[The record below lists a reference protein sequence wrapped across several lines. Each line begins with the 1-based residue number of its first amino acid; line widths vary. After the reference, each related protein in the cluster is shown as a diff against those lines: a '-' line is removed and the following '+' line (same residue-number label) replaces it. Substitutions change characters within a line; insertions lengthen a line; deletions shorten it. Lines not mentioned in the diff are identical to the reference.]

1 MRGRASGGRIARA
14 FSMQFVARILGLVAS
29 IGTVALTTRSL
40 GPGPYG
46 QLSAAIM
53 FIGLWSSL
61 TELGIGAVIVRRVT
75 GGTGDLSRLVRV
87 NAGFSLTYCL
97 PLGAVASLSG
107 WLLYR
112 EDPLVVGMIA
122 IVSGSLVLT
131 TLSSCVQPVFVTD
144 VRFGAV
150 ALSDL
155 LGRMLSFALT
165 FVLVHVGADL
175 YWYAVVQLV
184 PPLVVLLVQGD
195 VARRIIDIRPIF
207 SARES
212 WELVRESLPQTGVLI
227 IAALYWRSDGV
238 LLSLLSTKE
247 ETGAY
252 NLAYTVAFN
261 VTVISTV
268 LLASTLSTM
277 TNLFATDRHRFAL
290 FTERTIQVMLFVAMP
305 LAVTGSILAPELVRL
320 LGSDDFVAA
329 GGSTLGLLF
338 TAVAIRLVTG
348 MLSQGL
354 FAAHDQVFL
363 LRLNIVGLLLNIG
376 LNLVLIP
383 QFGAK
388 GAAASLVA
396 SETLGLAVAT
406 WRLSSRTPYRT
417 PWSFLLRLAPP
428 VAAAA
433 AVCVIGQSLPVLL
446 TGTLAAVVYV
456 AMNLL
461 FGPVRLRDA
470 RGLLSSEEG
479 STA

>member
-75 GGTGDLSRLVRV
+75 GGAGDLSRLVRV

-97 PLGAVASLSG
+97 PLGAVASLTG

-112 EDPLVVGMIA
+112 DDPLVVGMIA
-122 IVSGSLVLT
+122 IISGSLVLT
-131 TLSSCVQPVFVTD
+131 TLGSCVQPVFVTD

-150 ALSDL
+150 ASSDL
-155 LGRMLSFALT
+155 VGRLLSFGLT

-184 PPLVVLLVQGD
+184 PPLVVLLIQGG
-195 VARRIIDIRPIF
+195 VARRIVDIRPIF
-207 SARES
+207 SRRES
-212 WELVRESLPQTGVLI
+212 WELVRESLPQTGVLV

-238 LLSLLSTKE
+238 LLSVLSSKE

-261 VTVISTV
+261 ATVISSV
-268 LLASTLSTM
+268 FLWSTLSTM
-277 TNLFATDRHRFAL
+277 TNLFATDRDRFAR
-290 FTERTIQVMLFVAMP
+290 FTERSIQVMLFVAVP
-305 LAVTGSILAPELVRL
+305 LAVAGVLLAPELVRL
-320 LGSDDFVAA
+320 LGSEDFVAA

-338 TAVAIRLVTG
+338 VAVAIRLVTG
-348 MLSQGL
+348 TLSQGL
-354 FAAHDQVFL
+354 FAAHDQIFL
-363 LRLNIVGLLLNIG
+363 LRLNIVSLVLNIG
-376 LNLVLIP
+376 LNVVLIP

-388 GAAASLVA
+388 GAAAALVT
-396 SETLGLAVAT
+396 SELFGLVVAT
-406 WRLSSRTPYRT
+406 WRLTGRTPYRT
-417 PWSFLLRLAPP
+417 PWLFLVRLAPP
-428 VAAAA
+428 AAAAA
-433 AVCVIGQSLPVLL
+433 AVCVVGDSLPVLL
-446 TGTLAAVVYV
+446 TGASAAVAYLAA
-456 AMNLL
+456 NLL
-461 FGPVRLRDA
+461 LGPVRLGDA
-470 RGLLSSEEG
+470 RGLLRSEEG
-479 STA
+479 TTR

>member
-1 MRGRASGGRIARA
+1 
-14 FSMQFVARILGLVAS
+14 MQFVARILGLVAS

-75 GGTGDLSRLVRV
+75 SGTGDLSRLVRV

-97 PLGAVASLSG
+97 PLGAVASLTG

-112 EDPLVVGMIA
+112 DDPLVVGMIA
-122 IVSGSLVLT
+122 IVSGSLALT
-131 TLSSCVQPVFVTD
+131 TLGSCVQPVFVTD

-155 LGRMLSFALT
+155 VGRLLSFGLT

-184 PPLVVLLVQGD
+184 PPLVVLVIQGG
-195 VARRIIDIRPIF
+195 VARRIVDIRPIF
-207 SARES
+207 SVRES
-212 WELVRESLPQTGVLI
+212 WELVRESLPQTGVLV

-238 LLSLLSTKE
+238 LLSVLSTKE

-261 VTVISTV
+261 ATVISSV
-268 LLASTLSTM
+268 FLWSTLSTM
-277 TNLFATDRHRFAL
+277 TNLFATDRERFAR
-290 FTERTIQVMLFVAMP
+290 FTERSIQAMLFVSMP
-305 LAVTGSILAPELVRL
+305 LAVVGVLLAPELVRL
-320 LGSDDFVAA
+320 LGSEDFVAA
-329 GGSTLGLLF
+329 GGGTLGLLF
-338 TAVAIRLVTG
+338 VAVAIRLVTG
-348 MLSQGL
+348 TLSQGL

-363 LRLNIVGLLLNIG
+363 LRLNIVSLVLNIG
-376 LNLVLIP
+376 LNVALIP

-396 SETLGLAVAT
+396 SEFFGLAVAT
-406 WRLSSRTPYRT
+406 WRLTGRTPYRT
-417 PWSFLLRLAPP
+417 PWLFLVRLAPP

-433 AVCVIGQSLPVLL
+433 AVCFVGNSLPVLL
-446 TGTLAAVVYV
+446 TGALAAVVYV
-456 AMNLL
+456 AVNLL
-461 FGPVRLRDA
+461 LGPVRLNAA
-470 RGLLSSEEG
+470 RVLLSSEG
-479 STA
+479 GTP

>member
-14 FSMQFVARILGLVAS
+14 FSMQFVARIVGLVAS

-75 GGTGDLSRLVRV
+75 GGSGDLSRLVRV
-87 NAGFSLTYCL
+87 NAGFSLTYCV
-97 PLGAVASLSG
+97 PLGAAASLAG
-107 WLLYR
+107 WLVYGG
-112 EDPLVVGMIA
+112 DPLIVGMIA
-122 IVSGSLVLT
+122 IISGSLVLT

-155 LGRMLSFALT
+155 MGRLLSLALT
-165 FVLVHVGADL
+165 VVLVHVGADL

-184 PPLVVLLVQGD
+184 PPMVVLLIQGA

-207 SARES
+207 SVRES
-212 WELVRESLPQTGVLI
+212 WELVRESLPQTGVLV

-238 LLSLLSTKE
+238 LLSVLSSEE

-261 VTVISTV
+261 ATVISTV
-268 LLASTLSTM
+268 FLASTLSTM
-277 TNLFATDRHRFAL
+277 TNLFATDRSRFAR
-290 FTERTIQVMLFVAMP
+290 FTQRSIQVMLFVALP
-305 LAVTGSILAPELVRL
+305 LAVAGGLLAHDLVRL
-320 LGSDDFVAA
+320 LGSEDFVAA
-329 GGSTLGLLF
+329 GGGTLALLF
-338 TAVAIRLVTG
+338 AAVAVRLVTG
-348 MLSQGL
+348 ALSQGL
-354 FAAHDQVFL
+354 FASHDQVFL
-363 LRLNIVGLLLNIG
+363 LRLNCVSLLLNIG

-396 SETLGLAVAT
+396 SEVFGLAVAT
-406 WRLSSRTPYRT
+406 RRLTGRTPYRT
-417 PWSFLLRLAPP
+417 PWSFLARLMPS

-433 AVCVIGQSLPVLL
+433 AVCVAGGSLPVLL
-446 TGTLAAVVYV
+446 TGSLAAATYLAV
-456 AMNLL
+456 NLVL
-461 FGPVRLRDA
+461 GPVRLHEA
-470 RGLLSSEEG
+470 RGLLRSDG
-479 STA
+479 SDDQ

>member
-1 MRGRASGGRIARA
+1 
-14 FSMQFVARILGLVAS
+14 MQFVARILGLVAS

-75 GGTGDLSRLVRV
+75 SGTGDLSRLVRV

-97 PLGAVASLSG
+97 PLGAVASLTG

-112 EDPLVVGMIA
+112 DDPLVVGMIA
-122 IVSGSLVLT
+122 IVSGSLALT
-131 TLSSCVQPVFVTD
+131 TLGSCVQPVFVTD

-155 LGRMLSFALT
+155 VGRLLSFGLT

-184 PPLVVLLVQGD
+184 PPLAVLVIQGG
-195 VARRIIDIRPIF
+195 VARRIVDIRPIF
-207 SARES
+207 SVRES
-212 WELVRESLPQTGVLI
+212 WELVRESLPQTGVLV

-238 LLSLLSTKE
+238 LLSVLSTKE

-261 VTVISTV
+261 ATVISSV
-268 LLASTLSTM
+268 FLWSTLSTM
-277 TNLFATDRHRFAL
+277 TNLFATDRERFAR
-290 FTERTIQVMLFVAMP
+290 FTERSIQAMLFVSMP
-305 LAVTGSILAPELVRL
+305 LAVVGVLLAPELVRL
-320 LGSDDFVAA
+320 LGSEDFVAA
-329 GGSTLGLLF
+329 GGGTLGLLF
-338 TAVAIRLVTG
+338 VAVAIRLVTG
-348 MLSQGL
+348 TLSQGL

-363 LRLNIVGLLLNIG
+363 LRLNIVSLVLNIG
-376 LNLVLIP
+376 LNVALIP

-396 SETLGLAVAT
+396 SEFFGLAVAT
-406 WRLSSRTPYRT
+406 WRLTGRTPYRT
-417 PWSFLLRLAPP
+417 PWLFLVRLAPP

-433 AVCVIGQSLPVLL
+433 AVCFVGNSLPVLL
-446 TGTLAAVVYV
+446 TGALAAVVYV
-456 AMNLL
+456 AVNLL
-461 FGPVRLRDA
+461 LGPVRLNAA
-470 RGLLSSEEG
+470 RGLLSSEG
-479 STA
+479 GTP

>member
-1 MRGRASGGRIARA
+1 MRGRASGDRIARA
-14 FSMQFVARILGLVAS
+14 FSMQFVARIVGLVAS

-97 PLGAVASLSG
+97 PLGAAASLSG

-112 EDPLVVGMIA
+112 GDPLVVGIIA
-122 IVSGSLVLT
+122 IISGSLVLT

-144 VRFGAV
+144 VRFGAI

-155 LGRMLSFALT
+155 LGRLLSFGLT
-165 FVLVHVGADL
+165 FLLVHVGADL
-175 YWYAVVQLV
+175 YWYALVQLI
-184 PPLVVLLVQGD
+184 PPLVVLLIQGG
-195 VARRIIDIRPIF
+195 VARRIIDLRPIF
-207 SARES
+207 SFRES
-212 WELVRESLPQTGVLI
+212 WELVRESLPQTGVLV

-238 LLSLLSTKE
+238 LLSVLSSKE

-261 VTVISTV
+261 ATVISTV
-268 LLASTLSTM
+268 FLASTLSTM
-277 TNLFATDRHRFAL
+277 TNLFATDRDRFAR
-290 FTERTIQVMLFVAMP
+290 FTVRSIQLMLFVAVP
-305 LAVTGSILAPELVRL
+305 LAVAGALLAPELVRL
-320 LGSDDFVAA
+320 LGSEDFVAA

-338 TAVAIRLVTG
+338 VAVAIRLVTG
-348 MLSQGL
+348 TLSQGL

-363 LRLNIVGLLLNIG
+363 LRLNIVSLLLNIG
-376 LNLVLIP
+376 LNVVLIP
-383 QFGAK
+383 QFGAR
-388 GAAASLVA
+388 GAAAALVA
-396 SETLGLAVAT
+396 SELFGLAVAT
-406 WRLSSRTPYRT
+406 RRLASRTPYRT
-417 PWSFLLRLAPP
+417 PWLFLARLIPP
-428 VAAAA
+428 VAAAS
-433 AVCVIGQSLPVLL
+433 AVCIVGHSVPVLL
-446 TGTLAAVVYV
+446 TGAAAAVAYLAV
-456 AMNLL
+456 NLVV
-461 FGPVRLRDA
+461 GPVRLRDA

-479 STA
+479 TPE

>member
-1 MRGRASGGRIARA
+1 
-14 FSMQFVARILGLVAS
+14 MQFVARILGLVAS